1 MRYAIVANPVSGKMT
16 IDQKRSAL
24 ARAADILNAEIHG
37 LDTTTSEE
45 FRQCVRELAMGYD
58 VLVTAGGD
66 GTISDVINSVDTTQ
80 IPVAYLPLGTG
91 NSMRYALGYRG
102 SLAGISMRIRDG
114 KIREYDLISCDEKRR
129 AFMTSIGID
138 GTVIQLRDR
147 YLSLG
152 VTGFRAYLQS
162 TFKAYFSVYKR
173 VVAQVTVD
181 EKRFEIQDLLSL
193 MVVKQPYYGY
203 AMKIV
208 PGARLDDGQL
218 HLLCVNSG
226 LFMSLFGGITAF
238 TIGNRVG
245 EYHTGRRVAVDL
257 ERPLVQQID
266 GSEAGEAD
274 SFTFRVLPNAL
285 KIKC

>member
-45 FRQCVRELAMGYD
+45 FRQCVRELATGYD

-80 IPVAYLPLGTG
+80 TPVAYLPLGSG

-129 AFMTSIGID
+129 AFMTSLGID

-162 TFKAYFSVYKR
+162 TFKAYLRVYKR

-181 EKRFEIQDLLSL
+181 EKRFEIRDLLSL

-208 PGARLDDGQL
+208 PRARLDDGRL

-226 LFMSLFGGITAF
+226 LFMFLLGGITAF

-245 EYHTGRRVAVDL
+245 EYHTGRRVAVEL

>member
-1 MRYAIVANPVSGKMT
+1 MRYAIVANPASGKMT
-16 IDQKRSAL
+16 IEQKRSAL
-24 ARAADILNAEIHG
+24 ARAADILKAEIHG
-37 LDTTTSEE
+37 LDTKTSEE
-45 FRQCVRELAMGYD
+45 FRQCVRELATGCD

-66 GTISDVINSVDTTQ
+66 GTISDVINAVDTRQ
-80 IPVAYLPLGTG
+80 IPIAYLPLGTG

-114 KIREYDLISCDEKRR
+114 KIREYDLIGCGENRR

-162 TFKAYFSVYKR
+162 TLKAYFKAFRR
-173 VVAQVTVD
+173 VIARVAVD
-181 EKRFEIQDLLSL
+181 ERRFEIRNLLSL
-193 MVVKQPYYGY
+193 LVVKQPYYGF

-208 PGARLDDGQL
+208 PGARWDDGQL

-226 LFMSLFGGITAF
+226 LLVSLFGVMTAF

-245 EYHTGRRVAVDL
+245 DYHTARRVAVEL

-266 GSEAGEAD
+266 GSDAREAD
-274 SFTFRVLPNAL
+274 SYAFRVLPNAL
-285 KIKC
+285 KLKC

>member
-37 LDTTTSEE
+37 LDTTTSDE
-45 FRQCVRELAMGYD
+45 FRQCARELAMGYD

-66 GTISDVINSVDTTQ
+66 GTISDVINSVDTAQTP
-80 IPVAYLPLGTG
+80 IAYLPLGSG

-102 SLAGISMRIRDG
+102 SLAGISKRIRDG
-114 KIREYDLISCDEKRR
+114 KIHEYDLISCDEKKR

-138 GTVIQLRDR
+138 GTVIQLRDK
-147 YLSLG
+147 YLSQG

-162 TFKAYFSVYKR
+162 TLKAYFRVYKR

-193 MVVKQPYYGY
+193 IVVKQPYYGY
-203 AMKIV
+203 AMKIM

-218 HLLCVNSG
+218 HLLCLNSG

-238 TIGNRVG
+238 TIGNRMG
-245 EYHTGRRVAVDL
+245 EYHTGRRVAVEL

-266 GSEAGEAD
+266 GSEAREAD

-285 KIKC
+285 KLKC